1 MNIFSA
7 DKRWTSGLGDLGPI
21 LSGILGI
28 VGPIFTVGILAL
40 FLYTLIRNVIALKNP
55 DISDEEKAKAKKNLF
70 TWALSLGIVAFGSLI
85 VTVLFYSLGKSAQA
99 ISGGGSSTSSTTPS
113 ANASLV
119 TDLLYIYAKNGLGN
133 LMSLRT

>member
-21 LSGILGI
+21 LTGILGI
-28 VGPIFTVGILAL
+28 VGPIFTVGLLGL
-40 FLYTLIRNVIALKNP
+40 FLYTLIKNVITLKNP

-85 VTVLFYSLGKSAQA
+85 VTVLFYSLGKSAQT
-99 ISGGGSSTSSTTPS
+99 ISGGSSSSAS
-113 ANASLV
+113 APAANP
-119 TDLLYIYAKNGLGN
+119 DLMVQMIYAQIKNGLGN
-133 LMSLRT
+133 LMTLQP